1 MRISD
6 WSSDVCSSDLL
17 DNPYMTYEN
26 TYIETLW
33 HLLKELYRKDF
44 LYKGYT
50 VQPFSPAAGTGLSS
64 HELNQPGTY
73 KMVKDTSVVAQ
84 FRVKYEEVSAGLFE
98 SPDEPLY
105 FLAWRSEEH
114 TSELK

>member
-1 MRISD
+1 MKYT
-6 WSSDVCSSDLL
+6 DVWNDLTRKMGYWVDL
-17 DNPYMTYEN
+17 DNPYITYEN

-64 HELNQPGTY
+64 HELNQPGPY
-73 KMVKDTSVVAQ
+73 NMVKDTSVV
-84 FRVKYEEVSAGLFE
+84 
-98 SPDEPLY
+98 
-105 FLAWRSEEH
+105 RSEERRVGPECVS
-114 TSELK
+114 TSRSRWSHYH